1 MTQEEKRER
10 NRLYNKKYRERHPDR
25 IKKSQEL
32 FDEKHPGR
40 RKEISKKFRDTH
52 KEKREDERKAY
63 VNTKR
68 GRASR
73 LAMYYKRY
81 DKIAG
86 REDCTIT
93 QEWILENIF
102 TSSCVYCG
110 ESDWRL
116 LGCDRIDNSLPHT
129 PENCV
134 CSCGKCN
141 VERGD
146 RWSVDEFKRL
156 KGSPGLDHPASS
168 SM

>member
-52 KEKREDERKAY
+52 KEKRANDRKQY
-63 VNTKR
+63 GTTMS

-73 LAMYYKRY
+73 IANYLKRY
-81 DKIAG
+81 DKKAG
-86 REDCTIT
+86 RGESTIT
-93 QEWILENIF
+93 QKWILENIF
-102 TSSCVYCG
+102 TSHCVYCG
-110 ESDWRL
+110 ETDWRK
-116 LGCDRIDNSLPHT
+116 LGCDRIDNSLPHS

-134 CSCGKCN
+134 CSCGTCN

-146 RWSVDEFKRL
+146 KWSVDEFKRL
-156 KGSPGLDHPASS
+156 KGGPGLDHPASNN
-168 SM
+168 M

>member
-10 NRLYNKKYRERHPDR
+10 NRIYNKKYRERHPDR

-52 KEKREDERKAY
+52 KEKREAERKAY
-63 VNTKR
+63 DKTKR

-73 LAMYYKRY
+73 IVRY
-81 DKIAG
+81 LKQYDEAAD

-93 QEWILENIF
+93 QKWILENIF
-102 TSSCVYCG
+102 TSHCVYCG
-110 ESDWRL
+110 ETDWRK

-134 CSCGKCN
+134 CSCGTCN

-146 RWSVDEFKRL
+146 RWTVEEFIEYKKT
-156 KGSPGLDHPASS
+156 KGDPELGHPAS
-168 SM
+168 